1 MMPLLRHPLYRR
13 ARGKCARPCRGNH
26 RWVHTFLRVSSVQC
40 GNKGLRADFPQNGD
54 NSRRCAE
61 CGLWRPF
68 RRIDAWLRDDSSAKR
83 RCSQRN
89 RYTTITTN
97 GITVLR
103 TRIITTRF
111 QELLEPPTART
122 SAAVCTVD
130 DAMSHTSRVPRRRA
144 CARGCHMAWPDTCGG
159 GAPAAVL
166 VLPCAGR
173 CCADG
178 PRSRGALL
186 STSCHLVAARVK
198 PCALERRDN
207 HIALEFHSFPKCP
220 G

>member
-1 MMPLLRHPLYRR
+1 MPFGVRCGLLRRAEIIDATPPAPFVQARKRQVRAPLSWEPSLGTYF
-13 ARGKCARPCRGNH
+13 P
-26 RWVHTFLRVSSVQC
+26 TSVQC
-40 GNKGLRADFPQNGD
+40 GNKGHRADFPQNGH
-54 NSRRCAE
+54 NSQRCAE

-130 DAMSHTSRVPRRRA
+130 DAMSHTSHVPRRRA
-144 CARGCHMAWPDTCGG
+144 PGDATWRGRTHVVE
-159 GAPAAVL
+159 VL
-166 VLPCAGR
+166 LLR
-173 CCADG
+173 C
-178 PRSRGALL
+178 
-186 STSCHLVAARVK
+186 
-198 PCALERRDN
+198 
-207 HIALEFHSFPKCP
+207 
-220 G
+220 